1 MYACAGDTYLER
13 HIVYIISIEAVNIQ
27 RISWHICG
35 VRVGGELSAY
45 RFRSFAIL
53 RSRTRASPNAS
64 RVSRSPFHVKSLRP
78 NLRHKNVWSPETATT
93 PMQNRKCMVLART
106 RCHYIL
112 TPLYHY
118 SYTTRCTPYTH
129 TRARA
134 RGWAQADSLC
144 VSLSGTDCGSTGVV

>member
-93 PMQNRKCMVLART
+93 PICKTESVWYSPARAAIT
-106 RCHYIL
+106 YSHPYI
-112 TPLYHY
+112 
-118 SYTTRCTPYTH
+118 TTRTVH
-129 TRARA
+129 
-134 RGWAQADSLC
+134 
-144 VSLSGTDCGSTGVV
+144 V